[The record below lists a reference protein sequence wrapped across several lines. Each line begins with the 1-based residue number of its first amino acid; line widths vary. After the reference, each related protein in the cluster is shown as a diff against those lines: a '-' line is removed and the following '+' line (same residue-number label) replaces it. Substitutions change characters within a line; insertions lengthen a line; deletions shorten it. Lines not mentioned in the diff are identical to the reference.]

1 VEPVSVVPRA
11 PKKVYPVFLRL
22 EDERVVVVGAGPVAA
37 SKLDGAIAAGAR
49 VTVIA
54 PQISPGCRRDDV
66 TLVEREVVE
75 ADLDGARFVIAAATP
90 EVNARVGV
98 WARARGLFV
107 NAVDDVDAA
116 TAYLGGVVRRGGVT
130 VSIST
135 GGAAPALAALLR
147 ESLDALL
154 PEDLDT
160 WLAEAA
166 GRREAWRASGIDLA
180 ARRELLR
187 AALTRKGE
195 PS

>member
-1 VEPVSVVPRA
+1 MPRA
-11 PKKVYPVFLRL
+11 PRKVYPVFLRL
-22 EDERVVVVGAGPVAA
+22 DGEPVVVVGAGPVAA
-37 SKLDGAIAAGAR
+37 SKLDGIVAAGAQ

-54 PQISPGCRRDDV
+54 PEVSAGCRRADITV
-66 TLVEREVVE
+66 IERAVRED
-75 ADLDGARFVIAAATP
+75 DLDGARFVIAAATP
-90 EVNARVGV
+90 EVNREVGA

-107 NAVDDVDAA
+107 NAVDDADTA

-160 WLAEAA
+160 WLADATA
-166 GRREAWRASGIDLA
+166 RREAWRGSGIDLA

-187 AALTRKGE
+187 AALIRKGE